1 MAKKTIWVLT
11 SVAAI
16 YDQPPN
22 NLEAW
27 WSEKPTLLQVAK
39 VIYPDADNPGPLLG
53 GLIDLMNEGTLHI
66 PHWGSY
72 SLFQWEE
79 ED

>member
-1 MAKKTIWVLT
+1 MAKKSIWVLT
-11 SVAAI
+11 SVACD

-27 WSEKPTLLQVAK
+27 WSEKPTLAQLAK
-39 VIYPDADNPGPLLG
+39 FLYPDNTNEYTIPLIQQLLDTG
-53 GLIDLMNEGTLHI
+53 HLDIKYSYD
-66 PHWGSY
+66 Y